1 MDPLGMIAQV
11 RDCAHVRVQGDQ
23 KQTVADLVVEHLVAA
38 GVEKIFGVPGGATI
52 PFHNSIE
59 KHDKIDFVLARH
71 EGGAAFM
78 ADCYAR
84 VSGRLGVCCA
94 TTGPGATNL
103 VTGVGAAYMDSVP
116 LLVITGMNPMDT
128 WGRGDFQECT
138 PYAGVD
144 TTHMFKSACKSSE
157 LVVSEKTL
165 QHRLRSAIT
174 TALSGRPGPVHLAI
188 PRDLWGRR
196 VTREPFQL
204 VRHVPSPPAPPQRR
218 VDEVAALLLKSTRSL
233 IIYGSGT
240 STPALSELFA
250 LCDRFEIP
258 VVSTPRA
265 KGKGAAFVPDV
276 FIGHIGIA
284 ANRTADQFIASN
296 TFDVVLIIGSSLG
309 SYATN
314 SWDPRIA
321 ATDTMIQVN
330 IDPNALGRTY
340 QADINIVADAAEF
353 ISMLLATMRR
363 SRSHSMT
370 RSRAAWLCD
379 WRKQEKWESP
389 APSCTR
395 RGSISPAQ
403 IIRAVDEVAGEDALI
418 LADSNSILLWATH
431 YLPERPR
438 RRFLSFWGAASMGH
452 ATAGIIG
459 AKLAAPEAN
468 AIAIVG
474 DGCFLMN
481 GTELASAV
489 ELGLAIVWVV
499 NVNSQLGMIHYEL
512 RASGTTGSA
521 TFGTYDFAAFARS
534 LGANGVVCE
543 DSDSLP
549 SLIALGLGS
558 DRPTVIQVD
567 VDPFV
572 IPPMGMKKEGSA
584 RWKAYVESL

>member
-1 MDPLGMIAQV
+1 MDPLGMIAQA
-11 RDCAHVRVQGDQ
+11 RDCAHVHVQGDQ

-59 KHDKIDFVLARH
+59 KHEKIDFVLARH

-116 LLVITGMNPMDT
+116 LLVVTGMNPMDT

-138 PYAGVD
+138 PYLGVD
-144 TTHMFKSACKSSE
+144 TTLLFKSACKSSE

-196 VTREPFQL
+196 VSREPFHL
-204 VRHVPSPPAPPQRR
+204 ARHVPSAPAPTQRR
-218 VDEVAALLLKSTRSL
+218 VDEVAALLLASTRPL

-240 STPALSELFA
+240 SADALADLFA
-250 LCDRFEIP
+250 LCDWFEIP

-265 KGKGAAFVPDV
+265 KGKGVAFFPEV
-276 FIGHIGIA
+276 FMGHIGIA
-284 ANRTADQFIASN
+284 ANRVADEFIASG

-330 IDPNALGRTY
+330 IDPNALGRTFP
-340 QADINIVADAAEF
+340 ADINIVADAGEF
-353 ISMLLATMRR
+353 ASMLNATMGRR
-363 SRSHSMT
+363 RLHSST
-370 RSRAAWLCD
+370 KSRAAWLHD
-379 WRKQEKWESP
+379 WRKREKWVFP
-389 APSCTR
+389 ALPVTR
-395 RGSISPAQ
+395 RGSINPAQ
-403 IIRAVDEVAGEDALI
+403 IIRAVDEVAGDGALI

-438 RRFLSFWGAASMGH
+438 RRFVSFWGAASMGH
-452 ATAGIIG
+452 ATAGIVG
-459 AKLAAPEAN
+459 AKLAAPDAD

-489 ELGLAIVWVV
+489 DLRLPIVWVV
-499 NVNSQLGMIHYEL
+499 NANSQLGMIHYEL
-512 RASGTTGSA
+512 RASDTTGSA
-521 TFGTYDFAAFARS
+521 TFGVYDFAAFARS
-534 LGANGVVCE
+534 VGANGVVCE
-543 DSDSLP
+543 DSDTLP
-549 SLIALGLGS
+549 GLIALGLQS

-567 VDPFV
+567 VDPLM